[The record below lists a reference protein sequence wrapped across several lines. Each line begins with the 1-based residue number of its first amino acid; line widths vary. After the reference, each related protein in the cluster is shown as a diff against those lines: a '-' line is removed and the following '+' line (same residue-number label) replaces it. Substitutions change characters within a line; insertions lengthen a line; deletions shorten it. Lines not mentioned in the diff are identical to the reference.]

1 MPSARRRSR
10 KLIGAVAA
18 FAVAV
23 LATAC
28 GNGNSPSPVSTP
40 TDATT
45 AQEPSAS
52 PSSPDTAAI
61 GAPQATFYNLLD
73 ACSGKAVPGA
83 AAYTGSGPHPV
94 AFYDLP
100 IRSDQPQDGT
110 ILGEPDTWSGG
121 QPYDVQLVACVAAAS
136 GPVAKTCDYGSV
148 VPEAMT
154 MHWGEYTI
162 TLYRATTAA
171 KVAVVKIQGADDSC
185 PASITAPTGD
195 NGPAPETSTV
205 TADQLTKALGGY
217 IN

>member
-1 MPSARRRSR
+1 MPGAHRRSR
-10 KLIGAVAA
+10 KLIGT
-18 FAVAV
+18 VAV
-23 LATAC
+23 FAIAALATAC
-28 GNGNSPSPVSTP
+28 GSDNSPSPVLTP

-52 PSSPDTAAI
+52 PSSSDTAAI
-61 GAPQATFYNLLD
+61 GAPQATYDNLLD
-73 ACSGKAVPGA
+73 ACSGKPVPGA
-83 AAYTGSGPHPV
+83 AAYTGPGPHPV

-100 IRSDQPQDGT
+100 IRSDLAQDGT
-110 ILGEPDTWSGG
+110 ILDEPDAWSGG
-121 QPYDVQLVACVAAAS
+121 PPYDVQLVACVATAP
-136 GPVAKTCDYGSV
+136 GPVARTCDYGSV

-154 MHWGEYTI
+154 MNWGEYTI

-185 PASITAPTGD
+185 PATIAAPTGSND
-195 NGPAPETSTV
+195 PAPETSSL